1 MDLPV
6 GMLATLVQKQVKL
19 FGRLVRRGVGADVPG
34 MQTIADRQQIHTQAV
49 SRDAHTLRLV

>member
-1 MDLPV
+1 
-6 GMLATLVQKQVKL
+6 
-19 FGRLVRRGVGADVPG
+19 VPG